1 MICCSKYARR
11 IIFFFSI
18 LNFFSPQTA
27 KRDEHTKH
35 AYKLLATLHAD
46 CADLVQLV
54 QETGAVM
61 RELRDLEEQIE
72 NEKSRNVAE
81 TLHRITTDL
90 KLVQDEGAE
99 LACQIEATRKV
110 SMPHQ

>member
-1 MICCSKYARR
+1 M
-11 IIFFFSI
+11 FS
-18 LNFFSPQTA
+18 LQTA

-46 CADLVQLV
+46 CADLVTFV
-54 QETGAVM
+54 QETGSVM

-81 TLHRITTDL
+81 TLHRITADL
-90 KLVQDEGAE
+90 KLVQDEGVE
-99 LACQIEATRKV
+99 LARQIEATRRNGIGGD
-110 SMPHQ
+110 PAAT